1 MNTEKL
7 YMGYHVL
14 LKGCDRME
22 EQYTSEKKEGFS
34 ITHFVVRLIVGMI
47 VLGITA
53 ALTPGFSVS
62 NIWALA
68 VGAIVLAI
76 LDYLAF
82 RLLGLNASPFGR
94 GITGFI
100 LAAVIIYVTQFFVSG
115 FNVTLFGAILG
126 ALVYGIVDLIIP
138 GKAM

>member
-1 MNTEKL
+1 
-7 YMGYHVL
+7 
-14 LKGCDRME
+14 ME

-34 ITHFVVRLIVGMI
+34 ITHFVVRFIVGMV

-53 ALTPGFSVS
+53 ALTPGFSIS

-68 VGAIVLAI
+68 LGALVLSI
-76 LDYLAF
+76 IDYLVY
-82 RLLGLNASPFGR
+82 RLLGLDASPFGR

-100 LAAVIIYVTQFFVSG
+100 LAAVIIYATQYFVSG
-115 FNVTLFGAILG
+115 YDVTILGAILG

-138 GKAM
+138 DKTM